1 MTGRTIAAADAASI
15 ASDTAFL
22 AANCACP
29 TEVQARLRA
38 WASELRAGC
47 AAATSR
53 CVLSQVA
60 EDLLII
66 AHSNAAFRLTPS
78 FRHYRGPAV
87 LQVDDLGGYFA
98 AHAVLK
104 TLVAAAP
111 LDDEDRARLIG
122 HILSATTRH
131 MRQVEAALLRM

>member
-1 MTGRTIAAADAASI
+1 MTERPFAAADAATI
-15 ASDTAFL
+15 ARDTAL
-22 AANCACP
+22 LTANCACP
-29 TEVQARLRA
+29 TLVQSRLRV
-38 WASELRAGC
+38 WTIEVEAGC
-47 AAATSR
+47 AAATSL

-66 AHSNAAFRLTPS
+66 AHSNAAFRLAPS